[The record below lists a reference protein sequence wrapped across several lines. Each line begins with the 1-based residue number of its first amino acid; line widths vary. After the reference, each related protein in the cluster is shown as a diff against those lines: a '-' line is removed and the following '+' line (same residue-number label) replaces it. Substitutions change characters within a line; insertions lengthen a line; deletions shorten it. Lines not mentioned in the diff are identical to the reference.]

1 MLKILVSLL
10 IVNLSLAH
18 AEDETV
24 KKAEAA
30 PVNDVFWPTNLPAQ
44 VYVIPVKVDPSAV
57 AAAKKESDGGLP
69 KGPFRKM
76 MEGDEDDK
84 KEKLKD
90 LQTDITKSLIDK
102 MKDIGLPA
110 RAWTS
115 PGAPP
120 TDGWKVDTEIVD
132 LDPNKKLMKENPE
145 VGIILSIADPSS
157 SGGKPFLTLDSS
169 AKAKLSPGPG
179 ISPMAK
185 GMNLIMES
193 SGLQDSM
200 QVDRLTGQA
209 VDEIVKELKDKKLL
223 KDD

>member
-1 MLKILVSLL
+1 MFKLL
-10 IVNLSLAH
+10 LPLLLLSLGH

-57 AAAKKESDGGLP
+57 AAAKKESEGGLP

-76 MEGDEDDK
+76 MEGDDGD
-84 KEKLKD
+84 KLKD

-102 MKDIGLPA
+102 LKDAGLPA

-115 PGAPP
+115 PGTPP
-120 TDGWKVDTEIVD
+120 ADGWKVDTQIVD
-132 LDPNKKLMKENPE
+132 LDPNKKLMKENPQ
-145 VGIILSIADPSS
+145 VGILLTIADPTN
-157 SGGKPFLTLDSS
+157 SGGKPFLTLDST
-169 AKAKLSPGPG
+169 AKSKMAPGPG

-185 GMNLIMES
+185 GMNLLMEA
-193 SGLQDSM
+193 SGLRDSM

>member
-1 MLKILVSLL
+1 MLKLL
-10 IVNLSLAH
+10 LPLLLLSLAYG
-18 AEDETV
+18 EDETV

-57 AAAKKESDGGLP
+57 AAAKKESEGGLP

-76 MEGDEDDK
+76 MEGDDDDK

-102 MKDIGLPA
+102 MKDAGLPA

-115 PGAPP
+115 LGAPP
-120 TDGWKVDTEIVD
+120 ADGWKVDTQIVD

-145 VGIILSIADPSS
+145 VGILLTIADPNT

-169 AKAKLSPGPG
+169 AKSKMAPGPG

-185 GMNLIMES
+185 GMNLIMKS
-193 SGLQDSM
+193 SGLQESM

-209 VDEIVKELKDKKLL
+209 VDEIVKELKEKKLL

>member
-1 MLKILVSLL
+1 MLKLL
-10 IVNLSLAH
+10 LPLLLLSLAH
-18 AEDETV
+18 AEEETV

-57 AAAKKESDGGLP
+57 AAAKKEEEGGLP

-76 MEGDEDDK
+76 MDGDDS
-84 KEKLKD
+84 EKLKD

-102 MKDIGLPA
+102 MKDAGLPA

-120 TDGWKVDTEIVD
+120 ADGWRVDTQIVD
-132 LDPNKKLMKENPE
+132 LDPNKKMMKENPE
-145 VGIILSIADPSS
+145 VGILLTISDPNT

-223 KDD
+223 KED

>member
-1 MLKILVSLL
+1 MLKLFVSLL
-10 IVNLSLAH
+10 ILSLAYG
-18 AEDETV
+18 EEETV

-30 PVNDVFWPTNLPAQ
+30 PVNDVLWPTNLPAQ

-57 AAAKKESDGGLP
+57 AAAKKQSEGGLP
-69 KGPFRKM
+69 KGPFRRM
-76 MEGDEDDK
+76 MEGDDGDK
-84 KEKLKD
+84 KEELQD
-90 LQTDITKSLIDK
+90 LQTDITKSLIEK
-102 MKDIGLPA
+102 MKDANLPA

-120 TDGWKVDTEIVD
+120 SDGWRVDTQIVD
-132 LDPNKKLMKENPE
+132 LDPNKRLIKENPE
-145 VGIILSIADPSS
+145 VGIILTLSDPNT

-169 AKAKLSPGPG
+169 AKAKMAPGPG

-193 SGLQDSM
+193 SGLRDSM

>member
-1 MLKILVSLL
+1 MLKLLLPLLL
-10 IVNLSLAH
+10 ISLAH
-18 AEDETV
+18 AEEETV

-30 PVNDVFWPTNLPAQ
+30 PVNDVVWPTKLPAQ
-44 VYVIPVKVDPSAV
+44 VYVIPVKVDPAAV

-102 MKDIGLPA
+102 MKEIGLPA

-120 TDGWKVDTEIVD
+120 ADGWKVDTEIVD

-179 ISPMAK
+179 MSPMAK

-209 VDEIVKELKDKKLL
+209 VDEIAKELKDKKLL

>member
-1 MLKILVSLL
+1 MLKLFLPLLLVSL
-10 IVNLSLAH
+10 SLAYG
-18 AEDETV
+18 EEETV

-57 AAAKKESDGGLP
+57 AAAKKEEEGGLP

-76 MEGDEDDK
+76 MDGDDS
-84 KEKLKD
+84 EKLKD

-102 MKDIGLPA
+102 MKDAGLPA

-120 TDGWKVDTEIVD
+120 ADGWKVDTQIVD
-132 LDPNKKLMKENPE
+132 LDPNKKMMKDNPE
-145 VGIILSIADPSS
+145 VGILLTIADPNT

-169 AKAKLSPGPG
+169 AKSKLAPGPG

-185 GMNLIMES
+185 GMNIFMEA
-193 SGLQDSM
+193 SGLRDSM
-200 QVDRLTGQA
+200 QVERLTGQA

-223 KDD
+223 KED

>member
-1 MLKILVSLL
+1 MHKLLLFLILALPA
-10 IVNLSLAH
+10 LAQ
-18 AEDETV
+18 EETV

-30 PVNDVFWPTNLPAQ
+30 PVNDITWPTKLPAQ

-57 AAAKKESDGGLP
+57 AAAQKKEEGGLP

-76 MEGDEDDK
+76 MEGDDDDK
-84 KEKLKD
+84 QEKLKD
-90 LQTDITKSLIDK
+90 LQTDITKGLIDK
-102 MKDIGLPA
+102 LKEEGLPA

-120 TDGWKVDTEIVD
+120 ADGWRVDTQIVD

-145 VGIILSIADPSS
+145 VGIL
-157 SGGKPFLTLDSS
+157 LTLDST
-169 AKAKLSPGPG
+169 AKSKMAPGPG

-185 GMNLIMES
+185 GMNLFMQA
-193 SGLQDSM
+193 SGLRDSM
-200 QVDRLTGQA
+200 QVSRLTGQA

>member
-1 MLKILVSLL
+1 MLKLLLPLL
-10 IVNLSLAH
+10 IVSLAYG
-18 AEDETV
+18 EDETV

-30 PVNDVFWPTNLPAQ
+30 PVNDVSWPTNLPAQ

-57 AAAKKESDGGLP
+57 AAAKKESEGGLP

-76 MEGDEDDK
+76 MEGDDDDK

-102 MKDIGLPA
+102 MKDAGLPA

-120 TDGWKVDTEIVD
+120 ADGWKVDTQIVD

-145 VGIILSIADPSS
+145 VGILLTIADPNT

-169 AKAKLSPGPG
+169 AKSKMAPGPG

-185 GMNLIMES
+185 GMNLIMKS
-193 SGLQDSM
+193 SGLQESM

>member
-1 MLKILVSLL
+1 MSKLLFFLILALPA
-10 IVNLSLAH
+10 LAQ
-18 AEDETV
+18 EETV

-30 PVNDVFWPTNLPAQ
+30 PLNDIFWPTNLPAQ

-57 AAAKKESDGGLP
+57 AAAKKESEGGLP

-76 MEGDEDDK
+76 MEGDDS
-84 KEKLKD
+84 EKLKD

-102 MKDIGLPA
+102 MKDAGLPA

-120 TDGWKVDTEIVD
+120 PDGWKVDTQIVD

-145 VGIILSIADPSS
+145 VGILLTIADPNT

-169 AKAKLSPGPG
+169 AKSKMAPGPG

-185 GMNLIMES
+185 GMNIFMEA
-193 SGLQDSM
+193 SGLRDSM
-200 QVDRLTGQA
+200 QVERLTGQA
-209 VDEIVKELKDKKLL
+209 VDEIVKELKEKKLL

>member
-1 MLKILVSLL
+1 MLKLFLPLLLVSL
-10 IVNLSLAH
+10 SLAYGEEE
-18 AEDETV
+18 AV

-57 AAAKKESDGGLP
+57 AAAKKESEGGLP

-76 MEGDEDDK
+76 MDGDDSD
-84 KEKLKD
+84 KLKD

-102 MKDIGLPA
+102 MKDAGLPA

-120 TDGWKVDTEIVD
+120 ADGWKVDTQIVD

-145 VGIILSIADPSS
+145 VGILLTIADPNT

-169 AKAKLSPGPG
+169 AKAKMAPGPG

-185 GMNLIMES
+185 GMNIFMEA
-193 SGLQDSM
+193 SGLRDSM
-200 QVDRLTGQA
+200 QVERLTGQA

>member
-1 MLKILVSLL
+1 MFKLL
-10 IVNLSLAH
+10 LPLLLFSLAH
-18 AEDETV
+18 AEEETV

-30 PVNDVFWPTNLPAQ
+30 PVNDVFWPTNLPVQ
-44 VYVIPVKVDPSAV
+44 VYVIPVRVDPSAV
-57 AAAKKESDGGLP
+57 AAAKKESEGGLP
-69 KGPFRKM
+69 KGPLRKM
-76 MEGDEDDK
+76 MEGDEN
-84 KEKLKD
+84 EKLKD
-90 LQTDITKSLIDK
+90 LETDITKSLIDK
-102 MKDIGLPA
+102 MKDANLPA

-120 TDGWKVDTEIVD
+120 ADGWRVDTQIVD
-132 LDPNKKLMKENPE
+132 LDPKKKMMKENPE
-145 VGIILSIADPSS
+145 VGILLTISDPNS

-169 AKAKLSPGPG
+169 AKSKMAPGPG

-185 GMNLIMES
+185 GMNIFMEA
-193 SGLQDSM
+193 SGLRDSM

>member
-1 MLKILVSLL
+1 MLKILLSLL
-10 IVNLSLAH
+10 LISLGH
-18 AEDETV
+18 AEEETV

-57 AAAKKESDGGLP
+57 AAAKKEEEGGLP

-76 MEGDEDDK
+76 MDGDDS
-84 KEKLKD
+84 EKLKD

-102 MKDIGLPA
+102 MKDANLPA

-120 TDGWKVDTEIVD
+120 TNGWRVDTQIVD

-145 VGIILSIADPSS
+145 VGILLTIADPNS

-169 AKAKLSPGPG
+169 AKSKMAPGPG

-185 GMNLIMES
+185 GMNIFMEA
-193 SGLQDSM
+193 SGLRDSM
-200 QVDRLTGQA
+200 QVERLTGQA

-223 KDD
+223 KED

>member
-1 MLKILVSLL
+1 MLKLFLSLLLVSL
-10 IVNLSLAH
+10 SLAYG
-18 AEDETV
+18 EEETV

-57 AAAKKESDGGLP
+57 AAAKKESEGGLP

-76 MEGDEDDK
+76 MDGDDSD
-84 KEKLKD
+84 KLKD

-102 MKDIGLPA
+102 MKDADLPA

-120 TDGWKVDTEIVD
+120 ADGWKVDTQIVD

-145 VGIILSIADPSS
+145 VGILLTIADPNT

-169 AKAKLSPGPG
+169 AKAKMAPGPG

-185 GMNLIMES
+185 GMNIFMEA
-193 SGLQDSM
+193 SGLRDSM
-200 QVDRLTGQA
+200 QVERLTGQA

>member
-1 MLKILVSLL
+1 MLKILLPLL
-10 IVNLSLAH
+10 LLSLAC
-18 AEDETV
+18 AEEETV

-30 PVNDVFWPTNLPAQ
+30 PANDVFWPTNLPAQ

-57 AAAKKESDGGLP
+57 AAAKKESEGGLP
-69 KGPFRKM
+69 KGPLRKM
-76 MEGDEDDK
+76 MEGDES
-84 KEKLKD
+84 EKLKN
-90 LQTDITKSLIDK
+90 LETDITKSLIDK
-102 MKDIGLPA
+102 MKDANLPA

-120 TDGWKVDTEIVD
+120 TNGWRVDTQIVD

-145 VGIILSIADPSS
+145 VGILLTIADPNS

-169 AKAKLSPGPG
+169 AKSKLAPGPG

-185 GMNLIMES
+185 GMNIFMEA
-193 SGLQDSM
+193 SGLRDSM
-200 QVDRLTGQA
+200 QVERLTGQA

>member
-1 MLKILVSLL
+1 MLKLL
-10 IVNLSLAH
+10 LPLLLLSLAH
-18 AEDETV
+18 AEEETV

-57 AAAKKESDGGLP
+57 AAAKKESEGGLP

-76 MEGDEDDK
+76 MDGDDS
-84 KEKLKD
+84 EKLKD

-102 MKDIGLPA
+102 MKDANLPA

-120 TDGWKVDTEIVD
+120 ADGWRVDTQIVD
-132 LDPNKKLMKENPE
+132 LDPNKKMMKENPE
-145 VGIILSIADPSS
+145 VGILLTISDPNS

-169 AKAKLSPGPG
+169 AKSKMAPGPG

-185 GMNLIMES
+185 GMNIFMEA
-193 SGLQDSM
+193 SGLRDSM
-200 QVDRLTGQA
+200 QVERLTGQA

-223 KDD
+223 KED

>member
-1 MLKILVSLL
+1 MLKLFVSLL
-10 IVNLSLAH
+10 ILSLAYG
-18 AEDETV
+18 EEETV

-30 PVNDVFWPTNLPAQ
+30 PVNDVLWPTNLPAQ

-57 AAAKKESDGGLP
+57 AAAKKQSEGGLP
-69 KGPFRKM
+69 KGPFRRM
-76 MEGDEDDK
+76 MEGDDDDK
-84 KEKLKD
+84 KEKLQD
-90 LQTDITKSLIDK
+90 LQTDITKSLIEK
-102 MKDIGLPA
+102 MKDANLPA

-120 TDGWKVDTEIVD
+120 SDGWRVDTQIVD
-132 LDPNKKLMKENPE
+132 LDPNKRLIKENPE
-145 VGIILSIADPSS
+145 VGILLTISDPNT

-169 AKAKLSPGPG
+169 AKAKMAPGPG

-193 SGLQDSM
+193 SGLRDSM

>member
-1 MLKILVSLL
+1 MLKLL
-10 IVNLSLAH
+10 LPLLLLSLAH
-18 AEDETV
+18 AEEETV

-57 AAAKKESDGGLP
+57 AAAKKEEEGGLP

-76 MEGDEDDK
+76 MDGDDS
-84 KEKLKD
+84 EKLKD

-102 MKDIGLPA
+102 MKDANLPA

-120 TDGWKVDTEIVD
+120 TNGWRVDTQIVD

-145 VGIILSIADPSS
+145 VGILLTIADPNS

-169 AKAKLSPGPG
+169 AKSKMAPGPG

-185 GMNLIMES
+185 GMNIFMEA
-193 SGLQDSM
+193 SGLRDSM
-200 QVDRLTGQA
+200 QVERLTGQA

-223 KDD
+223 KED

>member
-1 MLKILVSLL
+1 MLKILLPLL
-10 IVNLSLAH
+10 LLSLAH
-18 AEDETV
+18 AEEETV

-30 PVNDVFWPTNLPAQ
+30 PINDVFWPTNLPAQ

-57 AAAKKESDGGLP
+57 AAAKKESEGGLP

-76 MEGDEDDK
+76 MDGDDS
-84 KEKLKD
+84 EKLKD

-102 MKDIGLPA
+102 MRDANLPA

-120 TDGWKVDTEIVD
+120 ADGWKVDTQIVD
-132 LDPNKKLMKENPE
+132 LDPNKKMMKENPE
-145 VGIILSIADPSS
+145 VGILLTISDPNS

-169 AKAKLSPGPG
+169 AKSKMAPGPG

-185 GMNLIMES
+185 GMNIFMEA
-193 SGLQDSM
+193 SGLRDSM

>member
-1 MLKILVSLL
+1 MLRFLL
-10 IVNLSLAH
+10 PLLLLSLAH

-57 AAAKKESDGGLP
+57 AAAKKESEGGLP

-76 MEGDEDDK
+76 MDGDDSD
-84 KEKLKD
+84 KLKD

-102 MKDIGLPA
+102 MKDAGLPA

-120 TDGWKVDTEIVD
+120 ADGWKVDTQIVD
-132 LDPNKKLMKENPE
+132 LDPNKKMMKENPE
-145 VGIILSIADPSS
+145 VGILLTIADPNT

-169 AKAKLSPGPG
+169 AKAKMAPGPG

-185 GMNLIMES
+185 GMNIFMEA
-193 SGLQDSM
+193 SGLRDSM
-200 QVDRLTGQA
+200 QVERLTGQA

-223 KDD
+223 KED